1 MDIGFTHCLSPHC
14 LSVSEKVC
22 EFAES
27 SSISA
32 IIFKC
37 LIGTVMSEWDHDG
50 KRPWPLK
57 PVSYLCAARTGNAT
71 APIIY
76 ETDLQTVHSI
86 YQVFHFIFIGH
97 VSGPNFTCTHC
108 KRVFGPYLYTLW
120 AHISNKTR

>member
-1 MDIGFTHCLSPHC
+1 MERGPGPSNQFRICVLQE
-14 LSVSEKVC
+14 L
-22 EFAES
+22 
-27 SSISA
+27 
-32 IIFKC
+32 
-37 LIGTVMSEWDHDG
+37 
-50 KRPWPLK
+50 
-57 PVSYLCAARTGNAT
+57 GNAT